1 MELGCLKGSDSEYN
15 RMRRAWKCVKGRA
28 RQDRRKSCLPDQGL
42 DSCSTDALASTSC
55 PCSSAAPSVGG
66 EVIPVTQTLLRS
78 VAPRCSSSLDG
89 MPPIFQRRVYP
100 ILEYCGPFVRHTTV
114 NARNSRIGSGYGVEL
129 LVDITRNSGGSVLAS
144 RGFSSGYRLHSAVRL
159 SHARYATAAAV
170 ERGFVDTSIP
180 ADVVIQPSL
189 SSLELVDV
197 TEPLSALEV
206 ELIDENEA
214 LSHVS
219 DLEAKLRCLRDWGL
233 TDEEL
238 AKLRL
243 HVPSSVRSA
252 LLKNSAKK

>member
-1 MELGCLKGSDSEYN
+1 
-15 RMRRAWKCVKGRA
+15 MRRAWKCVKGRA

-55 PCSSAAPSVGG
+55 PCSSAAPSV
-66 EVIPVTQTLLRS
+66 
-78 VAPRCSSSLDG
+78 
-89 MPPIFQRRVYP
+89 
-100 ILEYCGPFVRHTTV
+100 CGPFVRHTTV

-159 SHARYATAAAV
+159 SHASYATAAAV

-197 TEPLSALEV
+197 AEPLSALEV

-219 DLEAKLRCLRDWGL
+219 DLEAKRVNPLILLR
-233 TDEEL
+233 
-238 AKLRL
+238 
-243 HVPSSVRSA
+243 VPALSGVSMPISVMW
-252 LLKNSAKK
+252 